1 MAEGTNGDSRNG
13 RDAKSDPTLLTT
25 ELTLREINNLK
36 ELIEGRLRSNEI
48 AVTTALDA
56 AKNISEQLITSA
68 NKRVDQLQA
77 LQDER
82 FNSIDTQFAEREQ
95 RYESQNDD
103 NRTAVTVALQ
113 AVKEAVTEQN
123 KTHAFRIS
131 QLQELHD
138 EKFRSIGTQFSER
151 DIRTEQTS
159 RDSKVAV
166 DAALQAAKE
175 AVGEQNK
182 SSALAIAKSE
192 ASTTKQIDQIGLII
206 NSMAK
211 NFDDKIDDM
220 KTRLTTIEGMRIGG
234 NYQIEGTR
242 SERLTQA
249 TVWGY
254 VVGGFGVLIAVV
266 TLILLISKHV

>member
-1 MAEGTNGDSRNG
+1 MAIKNNNNNNNNELVERFG
-13 RDAKSDPTLLTT
+13 RRPIPDPTELTT
-25 ELTLREINNLK
+25 ELTLREIANLK
-36 ELIEGRLRSNEI
+36 EVIETRLDGMDKAI
-48 AVTTALDA
+48 ALVQVFAD
-56 AKNISEQLITSA
+56 KNPDFITDQIEQLHQLHDEKFHSIGIQFSERDLRYTKINEESEKAIGAALKAAQRAFEEQSSA
-68 NKRVDQLQA
+68 INKQIL
-77 LQDER
+77 
-82 FNSIDTQFAEREQ
+82 
-95 RYESQNDD
+95 
-103 NRTAVTVALQ
+103 
-113 AVKEAVTEQN
+113 
-123 KTHAFRIS
+123 

-220 KTRLTTIEGMRIGG
+220 KTRLTTIEGMRHGFTTNFSQGLTIISLIISVAAIGLMIFIKT
-234 NYQIEGTR
+234 N
-242 SERLTQA
+242 
-249 TVWGY
+249 
-254 VVGGFGVLIAVV
+254 
-266 TLILLISKHV
+266 H